1 MTLLTWRATPQ
12 IPSPYPVP
20 EGCQRF
26 QMKIKRV
33 EIVGFKSFVDRVSFD
48 FQHGVTS
55 VVGPNGCGKS
65 NIVDAIRWSMG
76 EQNAKNLRGRT
87 MEDVIFGGSESRK
100 PLGMAEVSMLF
111 DNLEGQGPAAFREY
125 AEIMITRRLYRNG
138 ESEYL
143 INKIPCRLL
152 DISELFMDTGVGAR
166 AYSIIEQGK
175 IGMILNAK
183 PEDRRFLIEEAAGV
197 TKYKSRKKS
206 ALRKIEATR
215 QNLLRLGDI
224 VAEVRRQLNSLKRQA
239 QKAERFRTLREELR
253 GIETRIAA
261 DRYRNLQGQKEG
273 VRREE
278 LGRQQELEG
287 ASGKLA
293 EQELHF
299 EKLRLQH
306 VEREKA
312 VNQGQERLYHLAAEL
327 QKTEGGLELSQR
339 EIETLLRQQER
350 LTVEQE
356 ENVSRLTGLDE
367 EEASLQAGSSS
378 LGSEIEGM
386 RRQLV
391 EGEAHLEECVAN
403 EKDLVGR
410 LEATRTAL
418 YAQLNALS
426 LAGSQQDEARRR
438 LQTLEERAGRN
449 RSEAVQ
455 VREQAEEAQAL
466 LTALE
471 STLKGFRERRTGL
484 QQERESLQEAVKALR
499 RRIEENENDLLVR
512 REELNRFRARFETL
526 RQLEKN
532 LEGYG
537 AGVKALLGENRFRGR
552 LGPMIADLLDV
563 PARYEAAVEAALGDR
578 LQALQAT
585 AGDALEALAF
595 LRQKEGRCT
604 FVIPGPGPA
613 AFPPIAGATPLLE
626 LVKSR
631 SGVEPVVAALL
642 GGNCLVENLDPYFT
656 VGLPAGVVLVT
667 EAGETLNARGEL
679 TGGGRQALAEGLLHK
694 RREMKELAEKVRQLE
709 GLVDN
714 LQVERI
720 RLREELA
727 EAEER
732 LRETEAA
739 LHRKE
744 LKVVDS
750 EKDLLRITGE
760 AGRLNER
767 LEVLSLE
774 EDQLHEERAELE
786 GRLREVSRG
795 REEQEAQKA
804 RHETEMTRLQE
815 ELQILRRETETVRE
829 RVTALKVA
837 VASLHEREE
846 GSRRS
851 LERLAQLRVELRAR
865 QSLLASREA
874 EGGEAQTRLRTQMER
889 QRVELDLLFR
899 RQEEEKGRF
908 EKVREAFEAGSRAIE
923 GQEELLKGLR
933 SRLSVARES
942 LSALQLKGRELEME
956 AEHLRQIVLDRYR
969 LDLAEALPLSGA
981 PVSTEDGER
990 RMQELRR
997 LIDDIGEVNLTA
1009 IEEYQELEGRFS
1021 FLTVQQE
1028 DLRQSLEG
1036 LQTAITK
1043 INRTT
1048 RKRFRE
1054 TFEQINTKFQEVF
1067 PRLFRGGRAE
1077 LQLTDEQDL
1086 LETGIEIVV
1095 QPPGK
1100 KLQNVNLLSGGEK
1113 ALTAV
1118 ALIFSIFL
1126 IKPSPFCI
1134 LDEVDAPLDDVN
1146 IGRFNELVK
1155 EMSEISQFII
1165 ITHNKR
1171 TMQIADTLYGVTMEE
1186 PGVSKMVSV
1195 RINEF

>member
-1 MTLLTWRATPQ
+1 L
-12 IPSPYPVP
+12 PVP
-20 EGCQRF
+20 DGRQWL

-33 EIVGFKSFVDRVSFD
+33 EIIGFKSFVDRVSFD
-48 FQHGVTS
+48 FQQGVTS

-76 EQNAKNLRGRT
+76 EQNAKNLRGRS

-100 PLGMAEVSMLF
+100 PLGMAEVSMFF
-111 DNLEGQGPAAFREY
+111 DNSDGRGPAAFRDY
-125 AEIMITRRLYRNG
+125 AEIMVTRRLYRNG

-143 INKIPCRLL
+143 INKTPCRLL
-152 DISELFMDTGVGAR
+152 DISELYMDTGVGAR

-183 PEDRRFLIEEAAGV
+183 PEDRRYLIEEAAGV

-206 ALRKIEATR
+206 ALRKIEASR

-224 VAEVRRQLNSLKRQA
+224 VAEVRRQMNSLKRQA
-239 QKAERFRTLREELR
+239 QKAERFRSLREELK

-261 DRYRNLQGQKEG
+261 ERYRKMQTERDD
-273 VRREE
+273 VCREE

-287 ASGKLA
+287 ASGQLA
-293 EQELHF
+293 EQELHL
-299 EKLRLQH
+299 EEMRLQH
-306 VEREKA
+306 VDREKA
-312 VNQGQERLYHLAAEL
+312 VIQGQERLFHLAAEL
-327 QKTEGGLELSQR
+327 QKTEGRLELSQR

-350 LTVEQE
+350 LAAEQE
-356 ENVSRLTGLDE
+356 ENARRRVGLDE

-378 LGSEIEGM
+378 LGSELEGM
-386 RRQLV
+386 QRQLG
-391 EGEAHLEECVAN
+391 EGEAHLEECAAN
-403 EKDLVGR
+403 EQDLVGR
-410 LEATRTAL
+410 LETTRTAL
-418 YAQLNALS
+418 YELLNALS
-426 LAGSQQDEARRR
+426 RAGSQHDEARRR
-438 LQTLEERAGRN
+438 LQALEERAARN
-449 RSEAVQ
+449 RKDAVT

-466 LTALE
+466 LAALE
-471 STLKGFRERRTGL
+471 VTLQGFRERRTGL
-484 QQERESLQEAVKALR
+484 QQQRGGLQETVLTLR
-499 RRIEENENDLLVR
+499 RRIEENENALLVR
-512 REELNRFRARFETL
+512 REELNRFRSRLETL

-537 AGVKALLGENRFRGR
+537 AGVKTLLGENAFRGR
-552 LGPMIADLLDV
+552 FGPMVADFLEV

-578 LQALQAT
+578 LQALPAT

-595 LRQKEGRCT
+595 LRQKDGRCT
-604 FVIPGPGPA
+604 FVLPGLSPFSPA
-613 AFPPIAGATPLLE
+613 AINGATPLLE
-626 LVKSR
+626 LVQPRPGAEST
-631 SGVEPVVAALL
+631 VAVLL
-642 GGNCLVENLDPYFT
+642 AGMCLVESLEPFLAM
-656 VGLPAGVVLVT
+656 VLAAGVVLVT
-667 EAGETLNARGEL
+667 EAGETLSARGEL
-679 TGGGRQALAEGLLHK
+679 TGGGRQALAQGLLHK
-694 RREMKELAEKVRQLE
+694 RREMKELAERVGGLEAVVE
-709 GLVDN
+709 GL
-714 LQVERI
+714 QAERQQ
-720 RLREELA
+720 LREDLT
-727 EAEER
+727 EAEEQ

-750 EKDLLRITGE
+750 EKDLLRTSGE
-760 AGRLNER
+760 AERLRER

-774 EDQLHEERAELE
+774 EDQLHEERVELE
-786 GRLREVSRG
+786 CQLREASRG
-795 REEQEAQKA
+795 REEQESRKTLYENEVA
-804 RHETEMTRLQE
+804 RLQE
-815 ELQILRRETETVRE
+815 ELQVLRRETETVRE
-829 RVTALKVA
+829 RVTSLKVA
-837 VASLHEREE
+837 VASLREREE

-865 QSLLASREA
+865 ASLLTSREA
-874 EGGEAQTRLRTQMER
+874 EGKEEEERLRSEMER
-889 QRVELDLLFR
+889 QRVELDLLFGR
-899 RQEEEKGRF
+899 REEEKGRF
-908 EKVREAFEAGSRAIE
+908 EKVRERFEAGSREIE
-923 GQEELLKGLR
+923 AQEEMLKGLR
-933 SRLSVARES
+933 NRLHQARES
-942 LSALQLKGRELEME
+942 LSTLQLKGRELEMQ
-956 AEHLRQIVLDRYR
+956 AEHLRQSVLERYR
-969 LDLAEALPLSGA
+969 LDLAEASA
-981 PVSTEDGER
+981 PTEAPCSAADGER
-990 RMQELRR
+990 RIQELRR

-1009 IEEYQELEGRFS
+1009 IEEFQELEGRFN
-1021 FLTVQQE
+1021 FLSVQQE

-1054 TFEQINTKFQEVF
+1054 TFDQINAKFQEVF

-1077 LQLTDEQDL
+1077 LQLTDEEDL
-1086 LETGIEIVV
+1086 LETGIDIVV

-1186 PGVSKMVSV
+1186 PGVSKLVSV